1 MSSAK
6 SKIITEW
13 EKSMSKA
20 IDELAQEIAIR
31 ENVDIDVALYLIYT
45 LGDLDFESND
55 DGSVTINL
63 QLKPIKDIVSNV
75 SNETGWEKE
84 MHMKL
89 LKDNNGMV
97 EKWD

>member
-1 MSSAK
+1 MSSGK

-13 EKSMSKA
+13 EKSISKA

-55 DGSVTINL
+55 DGSLTINL
-63 QLKPIKDIVSNV
+63 HLKPVKDIVSNV
-75 SNETGWEKE
+75 SNETELEKE

-89 LKDNNGMV
+89 LKDNNGGM

>member
-1 MSSAK
+1 MSNGK

-13 EKSMSKA
+13 EKIMSKA

-55 DGSVTINL
+55 DGSLTINL

-75 SNETGWEKE
+75 SNETEWEKE

-89 LKDNNGMV
+89 LKDNNRMV
-97 EKWD
+97 

>member
-1 MSSAK
+1 MSSRK

-55 DGSVTINL
+55 DGSLTINL
-63 QLKPIKDIVSNV
+63 QLKPINDIVSNV
-75 SNETGWEKE
+75 SNETEWEKE

-89 LKDNNGMV
+89 LKDNNRMV
-97 EKWD
+97 

>member
-1 MSSAK
+1 MSNGK

-13 EKSMSKA
+13 EKIMSKA

-55 DGSVTINL
+55 DGSLTINL

-75 SNETGWEKE
+75 SNETEWEKE

-89 LKDNNGMV
+89 LKDNNRMV